1 MVFTMLVYLKDG
13 LENTGGLGVPLFF
26 LSPHLA
32 YLPHCQALSESV
44 SLYLFFLCLKALFGA
59 LLSLTYIE

>member
-26 LSPHLA
+26 LSPRLA
-32 YLPHCQALSESV
+32 YLLHCHALSESV
-44 SLYLFFLCLKALFGA
+44 SLYLFFMFEG
-59 LLSLTYIE
+59 IVW